1 MDQII
6 ICMEEGK
13 YYKHTNTYKRDEVP
27 AISNSL
33 VCAAA
38 VAILIIIG
46 LIQYSATIILADD
59 ECIT

>member
-27 AISNSL
+27 VVSDSL

-38 VAILIIIG
+38 AAMLVIIG
-46 LIQYSATIILADD
+46 LIQYSSLVLAD
-59 ECIT
+59 E

>member
-13 YYKHTNTYKRDEVP
+13 YYKHTNTYNQPVV
-27 AISNSL
+27 SNSL

-38 VAILIIIG
+38 AAMLVIIG
-46 LIQYSATIILADD
+46 LIQYSATIVLAD
-59 ECIT
+59 E

>member
-13 YYKHTNTYKRDEVP
+13 YYKHTNTNTNNRDI
-27 AISNSL
+27 ISNAL

-38 VAILIIIG
+38 AAIFVIIG
-46 LIQYSATIILADD
+46 LIQYSATIVLVDD
-59 ECIT
+59 EYIT

>member
-27 AISNSL
+27 VVSNSL

-38 VAILIIIG
+38 AAMLVIIG
-46 LIQYSATIILADD
+46 LIQYSATIVLAD
-59 ECIT
+59 E

>member
-27 AISNSL
+27 VVSDSL
-33 VCAAA
+33 VCATAA
-38 VAILIIIG
+38 AMLVIIG
-46 LIQYSATIILADD
+46 LIQYSAIVLADD
-59 ECIT
+59 E